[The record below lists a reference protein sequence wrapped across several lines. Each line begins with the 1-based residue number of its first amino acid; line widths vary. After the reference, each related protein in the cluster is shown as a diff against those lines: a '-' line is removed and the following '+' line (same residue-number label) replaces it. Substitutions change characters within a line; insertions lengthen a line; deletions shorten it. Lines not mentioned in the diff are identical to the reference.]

1 MIQRLICVTILA
13 KLFFQRCPL
22 DYQQCQNFDKRV
34 RFLFSFFFLTFSRFF
49 FHMWGN
55 VIHNLYHFS
64 LPFSGPAA
72 SKAIFPSE
80 KVALFGPQPS
90 SNSPLGDSNI
100 SSPISSPLSPSQ
112 YSGQSPKGAVLLTTD
127 EGDGAPAIS
136 SSILKEFADEMT
148 SLPSASPPH
157 LRRKYSPP
165 SSESRE
171 PALGRRIIRC
181 LP

>member
-1 MIQRLICVTILA
+1 
-13 KLFFQRCPL
+13 
-22 DYQQCQNFDKRV
+22 
-34 RFLFSFFFLTFSRFF
+34 
-49 FHMWGN
+49 MWGN
-55 VIHNLYHFS
+55 VIHNFYHFS
-64 LPFSGPAA
+64 LPFSGPTA

-112 YSGQSPKGAVLLTTD
+112 YSGRSPKGAVLLTTD
-127 EGDGAPAIS
+127 EGDGVPAIS

-171 PALGRRIIRC
+171 PALGRRIIQS
-181 LP
+181 LPRVAFRLVFRRR